1 MFIFG
6 SSLLVLRCAT
16 ALKSSSLEVTSSWM
30 SLAGYPAN
38 NVAFPGHVDPDRP
51 RRAVSRES
59 AIRGPGVTNS
69 GPWTP
74 ALRRLRRLRPG
85 KVVGMGHYC
94 QLRVMA
100 MSPGIPPGQ
109 STISTRS
116 L

>member
-38 NVAFPGHVDPDRP
+38 NVAFPGRVDPGRP
-51 RRAVSRES
+51 RRAT
-59 AIRGPGVTNS
+59 RGQPGERDPGSWSHELRTVDPGS
-69 GPWTP
+69 P
-74 ALRRLRRLRPG
+74 AASPPPAG
-85 KVVGMGHYC
+85 DC